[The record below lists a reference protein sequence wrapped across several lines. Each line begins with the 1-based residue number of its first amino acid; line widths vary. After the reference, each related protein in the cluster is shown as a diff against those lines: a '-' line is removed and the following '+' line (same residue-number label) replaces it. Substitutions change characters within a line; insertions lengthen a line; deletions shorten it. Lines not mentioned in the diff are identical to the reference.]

1 MICLEYVAIISDTH
15 EIQLQI
21 YGFQQNVKENT
32 WVYHWVHGFRANA
45 TKNRCRPFR
54 RRCRNSVSINKKR
67 KECIVNSIEVVKKPT
82 KQRTSTRYEI
92 GCKSFLSW
100 CQNPFRLLFIVMILL
115 EWFYAHKYDYDIS
128 ITNLT
133 VLFYLF
139 CLRIST
145 IILSILH
152 NVVYMI
158 IKLIKLNRTIHIPV
172 NTILNKK

>member
-45 TKNRCRPFR
+45 MKNRCRRFR
-54 RRCRNSVSINKKR
+54 RHCRNSVNTNKKR

-92 GCKSFLSW
+92 GCKSFLS
-100 CQNPFRLLFIVMILL
+100 
-115 EWFYAHKYDYDIS
+115 
-128 ITNLT
+128 
-133 VLFYLF
+133 
-139 CLRIST
+139 
-145 IILSILH
+145 
-152 NVVYMI
+152 
-158 IKLIKLNRTIHIPV
+158 
-172 NTILNKK
+172 